1 MYRSLGRGI
10 FCAEKEIR
18 PLKGANALFI
28 PSFANS
34 AGRRYTKNEALF
46 TDCDNQ
52 TKRGGTMAYRILA
65 IDDDESVLRLIQNI
79 LHLAG
84 YEVEDGVE
92 VVLALN
98 CVK

>member
-1 MYRSLGRGI
+1 
-10 FCAEKEIR
+10 
-18 PLKGANALFI
+18 
-28 PSFANS
+28 
-34 AGRRYTKNEALF
+34 
-46 TDCDNQ
+46 
-52 TKRGGTMAYRILA
+52 MAYRILA